1 MDHFSPYF
9 FPFLFFFWPLTFFDL
24 VLHFAGVL
32 VTAVRMTQ
40 CLQSIQI
47 VQIVQLIGTAISAVT
62 QMFAVARSTGQ

>member
-1 MDHFSPYF
+1 MDHFSP
-9 FPFLFFFWPLTFFDL
+9 FFFFLLLTFFDL

-32 VTAVRMTQ
+32 VTAVRMTV

-62 QMFAVARSTGQ
+62 QMFAVPPSTGQ